1 MNLPNKL
8 TVTRIVLAPLLFVA
22 YWLPSWTGGRF
33 ANASVIVVLIL
44 FVMSE
49 ATDLADG
56 LLARKLN
63 LVTDLGKIMDPFADT
78 FSRLTYFVCLSG
90 SGIMPLWSFII
101 IMWREFSMI
110 FIRMLMMGKGV
121 AVAANIW
128 GKSKAVLY
136 AVSASLGFLY
146 VALLHWMGP
155 IPFLERAQVL
165 LSVVFTLAAVASVA
179 SFSTYIKAIV
189 KEGTLSDMSR

>member
-8 TVTRIVLAPLLFVA
+8 TVTRIVLAPLLFVV

-33 ANASVIVVLIL
+33 ADASVIVVLLL
-44 FVMSE
+44 FIVSE
-49 ATDLADG
+49 FTDLADG

-90 SGIMPLWSFII
+90 SGIMPLWSFTI
-101 IMWREFSMI
+101 IMWREFSII

-128 GKSKAVLY
+128 GKTKAVLY

-146 VALLHWMGP
+146 VGLLHWIGP
-155 IPFLERAQVL
+155 DAYLEQAQLVL
-165 LSVVFTLAAVASVA
+165 NVIFALAALASLA
-179 SFSTYIKAIV
+179 SFSTYISAII
-189 KEGTLSDMSR
+189 KEGSLSDMSR